1 MASESVQLSAANV
14 ATVVGALTLLVAFAT
29 LFTFDLISGAPVSA
43 TVIFGAATATMSG
56 VLCSTLGKRLTLGRD
71 YIESRDWLFR
81 TTRFSYESIERVD
94 FRSGHQLMIWV
105 SGRASLIVWP
115 ANTSGVEAFISAL
128 SERVTQLRKL
138 QISGDLE
145 VE

>member
-1 MASESVQLSAANV
+1 MGGAA
-14 ATVVGALTLLVAFAT
+14 A
-29 LFTFDLISGAPVSA
+29 
-43 TVIFGAATATMSG
+43 VIFGAATATMSG
-56 VLCSTLGKRLTLGRD
+56 VLCSTLGRRLTLGRD

-94 FRSGHQLMIWV
+94 FRTGHQLTIWV

-115 ANTSGVEAFISAL
+115 ADTSGVEAFISAL
-128 SERVTQLRKL
+128 SERVTQLRRL
-138 QISGDLE
+138 RISGDLE